1 MGRYLDPKNDLPFKR
16 IFGEH
21 PELLI
26 SFLNALMPFEED
38 RYIISIEYL
47 PSELIPDTPG
57 KKNSIVDVRCRDNE
71 DRQFIV
77 EMQMHWNVAF
87 SKRIVFN
94 ASKAYVRQ
102 IDKGELY
109 PLLQPVYALGIIND
123 VFDHETSKYYHHYG
137 IINYENSNEVLEG
150 LEFVL
155 IELPKFTPTS
165 LMEKKMAVLWL
176 RFLKETD
183 AKKHI
188 VPDAELMENEYIRKA
203 IELCEK
209 GAFTEEEL
217 LAYDEYWDIVRTENS
232 MLYVERIEGR
242 KEGKIE
248 GIKEKEESVVIKSF
262 KNGASLDFISS
273 ITDLSNDEITSILKK
288 HELI

>member
-1 MGRYLDPKNDLPFKR
+1 MKRYLDPKNDLPFKR

-26 SFLNALMPFEED
+26 SFLNALMPFEEN
-38 RYIISIEYL
+38 RHIISIEYL
-47 PSELIPDTPG
+47 PAELTPDNRD

-77 EMQMHWNVAF
+77 EMQMHWNTSF

-94 ASKAYVRQ
+94 ASKAYVKQ
-102 IDKGELY
+102 LDTNKNIK
-109 PLLQPVYALGIIND
+109 LLQPVYVLGILND
-123 VFDHETSKYYHHYG
+123 VFDSKTPQYYHHYG
-137 IINYENSNEVLEG
+137 IINYENSDEVLEG

-176 RFLKETD
+176 RFLKEIEGE
-183 AKKHI
+183 KYI
-188 VPDAELMENEYIRKA
+188 IPDAELMENEYIRKA
-203 IELCEK
+203 IELCEE
-209 GAFTEEEL
+209 GAFTDAEL
-217 LAYDEYWDIVRTENS
+217 RAYDKYWEIISNWNAFRDDSIEIGVNR
-232 MLYVERIEGR
+232 ER
-242 KEGKIE
+242 
-248 GIKEKEESVVIKSF
+248 ESVVIKSF
-262 KNGASLDFISS
+262 KNGSSLDFISS
-273 ITDLSNDEITSILKK
+273 ITDLSNDEIASILKK